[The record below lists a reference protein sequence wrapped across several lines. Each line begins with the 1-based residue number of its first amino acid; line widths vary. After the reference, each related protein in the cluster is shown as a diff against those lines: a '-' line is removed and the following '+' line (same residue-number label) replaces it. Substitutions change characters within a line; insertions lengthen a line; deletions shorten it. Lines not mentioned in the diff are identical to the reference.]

1 MKNSFL
7 SKLDFFLNN
16 RKEEISAL
24 RREGEKVFGYV
35 CCKVPVEIP
44 YALGMIPIRIG
55 IADET
60 KMAKGAQYTHQFT
73 CPYVKC
79 IVGEMLEEGD
89 FFYNNVDVL
98 SGYVTCIAL
107 HRCLEVLKLYTDK
120 PTIYITHPLNP
131 PGEKE
136 KRFYDGEVNFFI
148 RKLEEITEIR
158 LNSQNLKESVNL
170 FNKIRETLM
179 HLYKLQAFGE
189 VFKWSD
195 MLKIVHT
202 GFLLDPVQYLEF
214 LEELVKGIKGNEIE
228 NSTNTPRIM
237 LVGSPILP
245 GDNLLIKLIEESGA
259 RIVADML
266 CTGLRSFE
274 DLIIQEPTIAGIRET
289 YLNSNPCATAQDL
302 KIEDDRRL
310 NHILRIIKEYK
321 VQGVIYYALRFCD
334 HYAFKDDETK
344 DFLRDK
350 AGIPMLAIHSE
361 YGEAEGARL
370 KTRIEGFI
378 ETLKI

>member
-1 MKNSFL
+1 
-7 SKLDFFLNN
+7 
-16 RKEEISAL
+16 
-24 RREGEKVFGYV
+24 
-35 CCKVPVEIP
+35 
-44 YALGMIPIRIG
+44 
-55 IADET
+55 
-60 KMAKGAQYTHQFT
+60 
-73 CPYVKC
+73 
-79 IVGEMLEEGD
+79 
-89 FFYNNVDVL
+89 
-98 SGYVTCIAL
+98 
-107 HRCLEVLKLYTDK
+107 
-120 PTIYITHPLNP
+120 
-131 PGEKE
+131 
-136 KRFYDGEVNFFI
+136 
-148 RKLEEITEIR
+148 
-158 LNSQNLKESVNL
+158 
-170 FNKIRETLM
+170 
-179 HLYKLQAFGE
+179 
-189 VFKWSD
+189 
-195 MLKIVHT
+195 
-202 GFLLDPVQYLEF
+202 
-214 LEELVKGIKGNEIE
+214 
-228 NSTNTPRIM
+228 M